1 MCSICGYSTCPA
13 GCPNADDPP
22 AVYNCEICGESIVV
36 GDEYVDL
43 DGEKF
48 HRECFEDLDTGELM
62 EYIGGSIRTANED
75 DIDDGSDDEYERM
88 RDERLFGN

>member
-62 EYIGGSIRTANED
+62 EYIG
-75 DIDDGSDDEYERM
+75 DGSDDEYERM